1 MKQPLEI
8 RCVTEPLD
16 DYVEA
21 VRRLLGQLTTRPIAF
36 GKTELEQL
44 LADESSRLYVAC
56 LEGTIVG
63 MATIGTYLC
72 PTGRKFWLEDVVVD
86 EAYRGRGVARA
97 FLETVVDGLHLS
109 GTEKLYLTSNP
120 SRVAANRLYQSMGFQ
135 SKITNVYYKT
145 PE

>member
-1 MKQPLEI
+1 MKQELEI

-16 DYVEA
+16 EYVAA
-21 VRRLLGQLTTRPIAF
+21 VRHLLRQLTTRCVPF
-36 GKTELEQL
+36 GRVELEQL

-56 LEGTIVG
+56 LEGSIVG

-72 PTGRKFWLEDVVVD
+72 PTGRKYWLEDVVVD

-97 FLETVVDGLHLS
+97 FLETIVEGLHLS

-120 SRVAANRLYQSMGFQ
+120 ARVAANRLYQSMDFQ
-135 SKITNVYYKT
+135 PKVTNVYCKAA
-145 PE
+145 E

>member
-63 MATIGTYLC
+63 MATVGTYLC

-120 SRVAANRLYQSMGFQ
+120 SRVAANRLYQSMDFQ